1 MEQKIQQTTN
11 IGVVIGL
18 LKSKEIKI
26 NTKDGKTYATGNIVV
41 QVTNEYGIS
50 DLRIDVMQYELYNN
64 GKENK
69 AYKSLLTI
77 NDSYKTIKD
86 DGVENADLIQVYVK
100 VQENA
105 YYSTDREE
113 MIESI
118 RLMATT
124 DFDRGFYTPISR
136 VKDINAKQVAKI
148 SFGGYISDIRKKE
161 DGALDVDV
169 IGVTYSGKAI
179 KHRVQVEKE
188 LVAPFE
194 GGYYVGCTT
203 TLSYLMIDAVEMVKE
218 NEEVG
223 LGEGAGL
230 TVERRTRKNLVVGAS
245 PANPNGITQE
255 QATHLLNMRKVEMD
269 EKMDAAKKKQEEKT
283 NVTFDVAFDVGIG
296 GLGTPGLGFDGS
308 SPYGM

>member
-113 MIESI
+113 MVESI

-136 VKDINAKQVAKI
+136 VKI
-148 SFGGYISDIRKKE
+148 
-161 DGALDVDV
+161 
-169 IGVTYSGKAI
+169 
-179 KHRVQVEKE
+179 
-188 LVAPFE
+188 
-194 GGYYVGCTT
+194 
-203 TLSYLMIDAVEMVKE
+203 
-218 NEEVG
+218 
-223 LGEGAGL
+223 
-230 TVERRTRKNLVVGAS
+230 
-245 PANPNGITQE
+245 
-255 QATHLLNMRKVEMD
+255 
-269 EKMDAAKKKQEEKT
+269 
-283 NVTFDVAFDVGIG
+283 
-296 GLGTPGLGFDGS
+296 
-308 SPYGM
+308 